1 MSSTSFEKDPARMRA
16 VRRLHRASAIV
27 AGACLVIPA
36 LLALG
41 LGLYWFGVEASR
53 IAAQAGLPAG
63 AVSGDWATRTGGF
76 VLSGLPLLA
85 LGWGLAQVRRSF
97 LAVASGQTFSPAL
110 VRGLRNF
117 SASLFVS
124 AAIKPVA
131 DALLSL
137 FLTRTAGQGERM
149 LALNIGSDTLLILL
163 FAGILWAITWILA
176 EAVDLADDLAQIV

>member
-36 LLALG
+36 LLAL
-41 LGLYWFGVEASR
+41 
-53 IAAQAGLPAG
+53 
-63 AVSGDWATRTGGF
+63 GF

-137 FLTRTAGQGERM
+137 FLTRNAGQGERM